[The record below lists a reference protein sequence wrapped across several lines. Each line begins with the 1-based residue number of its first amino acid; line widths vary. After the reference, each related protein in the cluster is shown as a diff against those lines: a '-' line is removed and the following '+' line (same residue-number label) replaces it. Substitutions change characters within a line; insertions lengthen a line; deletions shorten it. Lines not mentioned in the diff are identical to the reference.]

1 MFASANLM
9 IFPAKARRRVTWRSL
24 AQARGASGRSPGLW
38 AKSYFDAADGFGT
51 VHKRSP
57 HIGSWSYT
65 GVTSMAAAFPIW
77 TKWLQRDDAEP
88 NEVSCML
95 LCVHKLMHKKKIGRA
110 PEYTA
115 VLD

>member
-1 MFASANLM
+1 
-9 IFPAKARRRVTWRSL
+9 
-24 AQARGASGRSPGLW
+24 
-38 AKSYFDAADGFGT
+38 
-51 VHKRSP
+51 
-57 HIGSWSYT
+57 
-65 GVTSMAAAFPIW
+65 MAAAFPIW

-110 PEYTA
+110 PEHTA